1 MLFLYDLYNT
11 PQKLDHC
18 LKWIFL
24 RLFYQFNGEKYKMQ
38 KRRRFKS
45 EFKARMALEAIRGEI
60 TLNEL
65 ASEYDI
71 HPNQISQWKK
81 QLLDSAHEVFLNGKP
96 KNNRSEDALK
106 DMLYQEIGKLKI
118 ELEFLKKKV
127 LR

>member
-1 MLFLYDLYNT
+1 
-11 PQKLDHC
+11 
-18 LKWIFL
+18 
-24 RLFYQFNGEKYKMQ
+24 MQ

-45 EFKARMALEAIRGEI
+45 EFKARIALEAIRGEK

-81 QLLDSAHEVFLNGKP
+81 QLQDSAHEIFLNAKP